1 MVPFQELLNNGN
13 NKYLSHRL
21 YDLGAVAALM
31 QTNIKRLLAY
41 SSIGHMGVALI
52 GLASANEAGIS
63 GVLIYLAIYLFMN
76 VGTFG
81 CIMCMRR
88 NGQAVE
94 QISDPRARPKSP
106 YDGICFI
113 SFYVFKAGIPP
124 LAGFL
129 EMFIFPAAIE
139 AQLYTL
145 AIIVLLVL

>member
-1 MVPFQELLNNGN
+1 MATDNNI
-13 NKYLSHRL
+13 YLYRL
-21 YDLGAVAALM
+21 YDPWGCGALM

-41 SSIGHMGVALI
+41 SSIGHMGYALI

-76 VGTFG
+76 VGTFR

-94 QISDPRARPKSP
+94 QISDLAGASKSSD
-106 YDGICFI
+106 DGIRFI
-113 SFYVFKAGIPP
+113 SFMFSMAGIPP

-129 EMFIFPAAIE
+129 GSGS
-139 AQLYTL
+139 YS
-145 AIIVLLVL
+145 